1 MNFIKSSLVLGGVVL
16 ALTITDCPGY
26 VATNVE
32 TTDNSIS
39 AALIL
44 RDEACNIYG
53 GDLINLSLMVEYQSG
68 KVLDSEIAANGTLI
82 FPLIS
87 NSTSCEDL

>member
-1 MNFIKSSLVLGGVVL
+1 MHVVSSVFSVALIYMNFIKSSLVLGGVVL

-53 GDLINLSLMVEYQSG
+53 GDLINLSLMVEIG
-68 KVLDSEIAANGTLI
+68 RAHV
-82 FPLIS
+82 
-87 NSTSCEDL
+87 